1 MFQFTPVPFLND
13 DGAHDK
19 IKIECADVG
28 HEIDKCF
35 MQEVEYKGSEE
46 LISVDVSTMGR
57 YQITTNTTPKHF
69 IISVHG

>member
-1 MFQFTPVPFLND
+1 
-13 DGAHDK
+13 
-19 IKIECADVG
+19 
-28 HEIDKCF
+28 
-35 MQEVEYKGSEE
+35 MQEVKYKGSEE